1 MQAQAV
7 PITESAV
14 TERKRLMAL
23 PRPEGVLQANDATV
37 RELYETDTLA
47 DLLAEADE
55 SKWTIQPPS
64 ETLAGIDRDLTGAIL
79 AGWLVLAALA
89 VSQMLLLIA
98 IDWVNEDLA
107 SLSRQLAQIARDV
120 APR

>member
-1 MQAQAV
+1 M
-7 PITESAV
+7 
-14 TERKRLMAL
+14 
-23 PRPEGVLQANDATV
+23 